1 MEEVKFVHWSLP
13 ETETREEK
21 AVRRIEKL
29 IDEKLEEIK
38 IQKERQQRLL
48 KAIIKIRDKYFQGN
62 AITKIVVGDF
72 LVITKNGVVID
83 GKPVEEN
90 AEEAIDVERI
100 LEKIEKINE
109 VIVI

>member
-1 MEEVKFVHWSLP
+1 MEEVQYVHYSLP
-13 ETETREEK
+13 EIETREER
-21 AVRRIEKL
+21 AVKKIEKL
-29 IDEKLEEIK
+29 IDKKLEEIK

-48 KAIIKIRDKYFQGN
+48 KEIMKIRDRYFQSN
-62 AITKIVVGDF
+62 EITKIAVGDF

-90 AEEAIDVERI
+90 AENTIDVERI